1 MARTVIMGAMHRR
14 WLLASLAVALAAC
27 APAPWRAGVP
37 SVWHPSPNF
46 DERRPV
52 FVIIHHTSD
61 DTAEQALRV
70 LADRGRE
77 VSAHYLVARD
87 GTIYQLVD
95 ERARAWHAGVSRWG
109 AQTDINS
116 ASLGIE
122 LDNNGAE
129 PFPEAQIAALMA
141 LLADIEARYRIP
153 AANFLGHGDVAPGRK
168 VDPGRLFP
176 WRTLAAHGF
185 GLWCDA
191 PLPETPPGFETLRAL
206 QAFGYDISDPEAA
219 ARAFNRHFLQ
229 DDASSVI
236 GPEGQALLACLVEKA
251 GRGGG

>member
-1 MARTVIMGAMHRR
+1 
-14 WLLASLAVALAAC
+14 
-27 APAPWRAGVP
+27 
-37 SVWHPSPNF
+37 
-46 DERRPV
+46 
-52 FVIIHHTSD
+52 
-61 DTAEQALRV
+61 
-70 LADRGRE
+70 
-77 VSAHYLVARD
+77 
-87 GTIYQLVD
+87 
-95 ERARAWHAGVSRWG
+95 
-109 AQTDINS
+109 
-116 ASLGIE
+116 
-122 LDNNGAE
+122 
-129 PFPEAQIAALMA
+129 MA

-191 PLPETPPGFETLRAL
+191 PLPEAPPEFETLRAL

-236 GPEGQALLACLVEKA
+236 GPEGRALLACLVDKA